1 MKNPNNP
8 DDTPAKEPNP
18 NANENYTFWRLQ
30 RHVGK
35 ASREIDR
42 IQKGCGQR
50 NLWLIR
56 REDIEAP
63 DFSRLR
69 STFSL
74 DAPPDTLQQFLGN
87 TAIAVDGYDDCT
99 EELFEH
105 ASIRAYLRTVHM
117 CWPIWLAFCEIDSP
131 GLRLCILC
139 ALDDFALV
147 RRARARTL
155 RAIFRKNDTRQ
166 LFSDALPLAGAFYL
180 SAGLPPDSFRRHM
193 EAVAKSIGI
202 A

>member
-1 MKNPNNP
+1 MTPNNSN
-8 DDTPAKEPNP
+8 DTPAKKPNP
-18 NANENYTFWRLQ
+18 NINDDFIFWRLP

-42 IQKGCGQR
+42 IKKSCGQR

-56 REDIEAP
+56 REDIERP
-63 DFSRLR
+63 NFSRLR
-69 STFSL
+69 NTFSL
-74 DAPPDTLQQFLGN
+74 DAPPDTLRQLLGN
-87 TAIAVDGYDDCT
+87 TAIAVEGYDDCA

-105 ASIRAYLRTVHM
+105 ASVRAYLRTVHM
-117 CWPIWLAFCEIDSP
+117 CWPIWLPFCEIDSP

-139 ALDDFALV
+139 GLDDFALV
-147 RRARARTL
+147 RRARARTF
-155 RAIFRKNDTRQ
+155 RAIFRRNDTRR
-166 LFSDALPLAGAFYL
+166 LFSNALPLASAFYL
-180 SAGLPPDSFRRHM
+180 AAGVPPHDFRRHM